1 MKTIL
6 LVEDIAETRAWL
18 REAAELQL
26 SQAWRER
33 VTL

>member
-18 REAAELQL
+18 RRHG
-26 SQAWRER
+26 S
-33 VTL
+33 TLHAVKV